1 MGGTSP
7 ISHCTFAGSN
17 SAGTCMVSHSTVR
30 SAWKVE
36 RSTIT
41 KIISLP
47 MRQESL
53 RIIEIEQIRGTRRDT
68 QKCQSNHSTPK
79 GNASMNERMRMRTS
93 TTSNCSIYQ
102 LSGGSIHSPR
112 RKMRSYKKTQESKVL
127 PMAGQKVSRETRP
140 PRTAFL
146 EISNS
151 RLRQTPKGRR
161 RWGSATS
168 PKH

>member
-53 RIIEIEQIRGTRRDT
+53 RITEIEQIRETRRDT

-79 GNASMNERMRMRTS
+79 EDASTNERMRKRTS
-93 TTSNCSIYQ
+93 TTPNCSTYQ
-102 LSGGSIHSPR
+102 LSGGSTHLRR
-112 RKMRSYKKTQESKVL
+112 RKMRSCKKSTREQSSSNGKTESIK
-127 PMAGQKVSRETRP
+127 GDK
-140 PRTAFL
+140 
-146 EISNS
+146 
-151 RLRQTPKGRR
+151 TPKNCLS
-161 RWGSATS
+161 GSRQ
-168 PKH
+168 

>member
-17 SAGTCMVSHSTVR
+17 SAGTCMISHSTVR

-36 RSTIT
+36 RSTNT

-53 RIIEIEQIRGTRRDT
+53 RITEIEQIRKTRRNT

-79 GNASMNERMRMRTS
+79 EDVSTSERVRMRTC
-93 TTSNCSIYQ
+93 TKLNYSIYQ
-102 LSGGSIHSPR
+102 VNGGSTHSPR
-112 RKMRSYKKTQESKVL
+112 RKVRRKKKNTRKQSSFNGRTESIKGDETHKNCL
-127 PMAGQKVSRETRP
+127 HGSR
-140 PRTAFL
+140 
-146 EISNS
+146 
-151 RLRQTPKGRR
+151 Q
-161 RWGSATS
+161 
-168 PKH
+168 

>member
-1 MGGTSP
+1 MGGSSP

-53 RIIEIEQIRGTRRDT
+53 RITEIEQIRKTRRNA
-68 QKCQSNHSTPK
+68 QKCRSNHSTPK
-79 GNASMNERMRMRTS
+79 EDASTNERMRMRTF
-93 TTSNCSIYQ
+93 TTPNYSIYQ
-102 LSGGSIHSPR
+102 LNGGSTHSPR
-112 RKMRSYKKTQESKVL
+112 RKMRSYKKNTREQSSYNGRTESIK
-127 PMAGQKVSRETRP
+127 GDET
-140 PRTAFL
+140 L
-146 EISNS
+146 KNC
-151 RLRQTPKGRR
+151 RL
-161 RWGSATS
+161 GS
-168 PKH
+168 KQ

>member
-53 RIIEIEQIRGTRRDT
+53 RITEIEQIRETRRDT

-79 GNASMNERMRMRTS
+79 EDASTSERMRKRTS
-93 TTSNCSIYQ
+93 TTPNCSIYQ

-112 RKMRSYKKTQESKVL
+112 RKMRSCKENTRKQSSSNGRTESIK
-127 PMAGQKVSRETRP
+127 GDE
-140 PRTAFL
+140 
-146 EISNS
+146 
-151 RLRQTPKGRR
+151 TPKNCLP
-161 RWGSATS
+161 GSRQ
-168 PKH
+168 

>member
-53 RIIEIEQIRGTRRDT
+53 RITEIEQIRETRRDT
-68 QKCQSNHSTPK
+68 QKCRSNHSTPK
-79 GNASMNERMRMRTS
+79 ENASTNEKVRMRTC
-93 TTSNCSIYQ
+93 TTPNCSTYQ
-102 LSGGSIHSPR
+102 LNGGSTHSPK
-112 RKMRSYKKTQESKVL
+112 RKMRSYKSNTREHSSFNGRTESIKGNVTL
-127 PMAGQKVSRETRP
+127 KNC
-140 PRTAFL
+140 FL
-146 EISNS
+146 
-151 RLRQTPKGRR
+151 
-161 RWGSATS
+161 GS
-168 PKH
+168 KQ